1 MIEGYPE
8 TRRKNRPPAQRALVG
23 ATFAH
28 RHTPPFNFLPM
39 NRGSSPSADG
49 LKAMAPDEARAL
61 VALVAAM
68 TRWEFLTAAQA
79 ASRVRLAVESLG
91 LCLDPEV
98 PMPTRGAG
106 LAAFETSLSKLRSA
120 SRPVRELAMKGAL
133 ELAIGSGT
141 LPLAQNLALRLIAGA
156 LGLEPARLGAL
167 FQERTGAALPDPWD
181 PSDPEAWLER
191 LQPGA
196 IRGTAWDDAGAGPAP
211 PPTAPKAA
219 GDPRI
224 ARIKALALLGLEE
237 DASEED
243 IRKAFRRVSK
253 VHHPDRYSELGPDAA
268 AEATD
273 AFRRIKDAY
282 DFLLEADRP

>member
-1 MIEGYPE
+1 M
-8 TRRKNRPPAQRALVG
+8 TRE
-23 ATFAH
+23 
-28 RHTPPFNFLPM
+28 
-39 NRGSSPSADG
+39 SPQSADG
-49 LKAMAPDEARAL
+49 PKAMAPDDVRAL

-68 TRWEFLTAAQA
+68 TRWELLAAAQA
-79 ASRVRLAVESLG
+79 TARVRRVVEG
-91 LCLDPEV
+91 FDLDPGPDV
-98 PMPTRGAG
+98 PTLSRRPD
-106 LAAFETSLSKLRSA
+106 LASFESSLSRLRSA
-120 SRPVRELAMKGAL
+120 SRPVRELAMQGAL

-141 LPLAQNLALRLIAGA
+141 LPLAQNLALRMVAEA
-156 LGLEPARLGAL
+156 LGLETIQLGAL

-181 PSDPEAWLER
+181 PSEPEAWQER

-196 IRGTAWDDAGAGPAP
+196 VRGTGWDDAGPGPAP

-237 DASEED
+237 GASEED

-268 AEATD
+268 AEATE

-282 DFLLEADRP
+282 DFLLEGGRP